1 MEITL
6 REWFGTIHGFVFGG
20 AFLVAFSGVLVAL
33 YGLRPEWMTADG
45 LKVRLGQ
52 IKVWVI
58 SMAAIV
64 WATVLTGTY
73 IVYPWYRATPPE
85 GTTDLTAFAKFFL
98 LSSEA
103 TAKWHEFGMEWKE
116 HVGWIAPIV
125 ATVVAYIISVY
136 GAKLVN
142 DPKMRKIITWFFIV
156 AFAAA
161 GIAGVLGA
169 FITKAA
175 PVR

>member
-6 REWFGTIHGFVFGG
+6 REWFGTIHGFAFGG
-20 AFLVAFSGVLVAL
+20 MFLLSFSGLLFAL

-45 LKVRLGQ
+45 IKVRLGQ
-52 IKVWVI
+52 LKAWLWA
-58 SMAAIV
+58 MAGIT
-64 WATVLTGTY
+64 WATVLSGTY

-85 GTTDLTAFAKFFL
+85 GTTDLTGFAKFLL
-98 LSSEA
+98 LSSET

-116 HVGWIAPIV
+116 HVGWLAPIA
-125 ATVVAYIISVY
+125 ATVVAYVVSVY
-136 GAKLVN
+136 GMKLVN
-142 DPKMRKIITWFFIV
+142 EPKIRKVLAWFLIV
-156 AFAAA
+156 SFTAA
-161 GIAGVLGA
+161 GIAGMLGA

>member
-6 REWFGTIHGFVFGG
+6 REWFGTVHGFVFGG
-20 AFLVAFSGVLVAL
+20 MFLVAFSGVLVAL

-45 LKVRLGQ
+45 LKIRLGQ
-52 IKVWVI
+52 LKAWVWG
-58 SMAAIV
+58 MAAIA

-73 IVYPWYRATPPE
+73 IVYPWYRATPPD
-85 GTTDLTAFAKFFL
+85 GTTDLSGFAKFFL
-98 LSSEA
+98 LSSET

-116 HVGWIAPIV
+116 HVGWLAPIA
-125 ATVVAYIISVY
+125 ATVVAYVISVY

-142 DPKMRKIITWFFIV
+142 EPKIRKAITWFFLA
-156 AFAAA
+156 AFTAA
-161 GIAGVLGA
+161 GIAGMLGA